1 MATALVAP
9 EFTFEGRKASF
20 EKKVPAPKRRGSA
33 ATKTAKTLTWPH
45 ARFLSPES
53 LARAGFSWRPLDGS
67 PDNVQCFLCNKSL
80 DGWEEGDDPLDEH
93 VKHAP
98 QCGWA
103 VCAAI
108 EAGYAGFV
116 SEDPNL
122 PRMLEAGKAT
132 FAGLW
137 PHDGKRGWKCKT
149 KQLAEAGWKWT
160 PMAEYDDMAT
170 CAYCELALD
179 GWEQG
184 DKPLDEHMS
193 RSPDCPFFALLEE
206 HADKRKASKAK
217 SARGSKVS
225 RASVQSVATTVE
237 EVSSIAD
244 DMPAEYDDSIMTT
257 ASATNKKGGR
267 AKKTTTATTAK
278 ARKTKTKKEQSVE
291 AQDVDSGIEE
301 DMPPPPAKPV
311 RGRKRASDALDDSIM
326 TNAEA
331 PAPKKRATK
340 IRASNA
346 TDASVVEPASVDI
359 EVDDAPQPKT
369 KGRKTARGSNAK
381 STRKV
386 SSASVKSTGSMA
398 SAQAAPGAFPDDD
411 EIDRQLEADLERPLT
426 DEEDMVQDAD
436 TEQND
441 TGTTQPETH
450 ATEPNVKAKNESTTG
465 ESSKLWFDPYPKV
478 DDADVEEDLRRLEEQ
493 VAAEQQ
499 AAVEEEDA
507 SLEVPKKGRKAAGT
521 RKVSKTK
528 AQKTKEAK
536 EAKAAAEAA
545 AEAEL
550 AKQQAQKP
558 SSPEPEEDLE
568 EHDESVGT
576 VVTGNSQTRSSDVRP
591 SKRSIASRLSLAA
604 DEPDE
609 LSYHEAGSAA
619 EEAVDDVLADAEE
632 DIIIPEFPDIPA
644 ARQSLA
650 SRHETPEPVAT
661 TAKRASSSPAPAD
674 QENEAPA
681 PTPSSPAPPSSIPRH
696 LQPPST
702 PRHQASPAQ
711 SARQPAVSPSP
722 SPQPSDAENQPPSAR
737 PATVKRVALAP
748 VAATP
753 MRHGSPSKRNVVAG
767 LRSTTPWTAVDVDNI
782 LSSPQKGGNSNGDKE
797 NGTDRFLA
805 HGAELTSPE
814 KRMTV
819 EEWIYHNAEKAEAK
833 LKHECEVMVSRFES
847 EGTRAMGVLEGMI
860 VD

>member
-9 EFTFEGRKASF
+9 EFTFDGRKASF

-33 ATKTAKTLTWPH
+33 ATKTAKTLSWPH
-45 ARFLSPES
+45 AKYLSPDS
-53 LARAGFSWRPLDGS
+53 LARAGFSWCPLDGS

-103 VCAAI
+103 ICAAI
-108 EAGYAGFV
+108 EAGYGVFGK
-116 SEDPNL
+116 EDPNL
-122 PRMLEAGKAT
+122 PHMIEARKAT

-160 PMAEYDDMAT
+160 PMGEYDDMAT

-206 HADKRKASKAK
+206 HAGKRKPAKSKA
-217 SARGSKVS
+217 ARGSKIS
-225 RASVQSVATTVE
+225 RASVQSVATTVD
-237 EVSSIAD
+237 EVSSLLE
-244 DMPAEYDDSIMTT
+244 DMPAEHDDSIMTT
-257 ASATNKKGGR
+257 ASTASKKGAR
-267 AKKTTTATTAK
+267 AKKATTTAK
-278 ARKTKTKKEQSVE
+278 GRKTTKAKKEQSVE
-291 AQDVDSGIEE
+291 IQDVDSGIEE
-301 DMPPPPAKPV
+301 DMPPPAAKSA

-326 TNAEA
+326 TTSEA

-340 IRASNA
+340 TNSSNVA
-346 TDASVVEPASVDI
+346 DASMAGVD
-359 EVDDAPQPKT
+359 VDMDDAPQPKA
-369 KGRKTARGSNAK
+369 KGRKPARGSSTKN
-381 STRKV
+381 TRKV
-386 SSASVKSTGSMA
+386 SGASVRSTASMA
-398 SAQAAPGAFPDDD
+398 SLRAAPGAFPDDD
-411 EIDRQLEADLERPLT
+411 EIDRQLEADLQRPLT
-426 DEEDMVQDAD
+426 DEEDLAQDS
-436 TEQND
+436 E
-441 TGTTQPETH
+441 PERH
-450 ATEPNVKAKNESTTG
+450 EAQAVKAKTKAKKGKANDETTAG

-478 DDADVEEDLRRLEEQ
+478 DDADVEDDLRRLEDQ
-493 VAAEQQ
+493 MAAEQQ
-499 AAVEEEDA
+499 AAAAEDA
-507 SLEVPKKGRKAAGT
+507 SLEVPKKGRKTGGT

-528 AQKTKEAK
+528 AQKAKEAK
-536 EAKAAAEAA
+536 EAKEAEAA
-545 AEAEL
+545 AEAEAEAAARAQQL
-550 AKQQAQKP
+550 AQQT
-558 SSPEPEEDLE
+558 SSVEPEEDLE
-568 EHDESVGT
+568 HHDTSAGT
-576 VVTGNSQTRSSDVRP
+576 VVTGGGKARTSGGRL
-591 SKRSIASRLSLAA
+591 SKHSIASRLSRAA

-609 LSYHEAGSAA
+609 LTYHEP
-619 EEAVDDVLADAEE
+619 EDNMLTEAEE
-632 DIIIPEFPDIPA
+632 DINIPEFPDIPA
-644 ARQSLA
+644 VRESHA
-650 SRHETPEPVAT
+650 SRHETPEPAAT
-661 TAKRASSSPAPAD
+661 TSQQASSSPMVD
-674 QENEAPA
+674 QENAPPA
-681 PTPSSPAPPSSIPRH
+681 PSSPAPPSSIPRR
-696 LQPPST
+696 LQPPAT
-702 PRHQASPAQ
+702 PRHQTSPAQ

-753 MRHGSPSKRNVVAG
+753 MRVGSPSKRNVVAG

-782 LSSPQKGGNSNGDKE
+782 LSSPQKGGSNTDKE

-805 HGAELTSPE
+805 RGAELTSPE

-819 EEWIYHNAEKAEAK
+819 EEWIYHNAEQAEAK
-833 LKHECEVMVSRFES
+833 LKHECESMVSRFER